1 MYINKYV
8 YIHSN
13 YNFNLQKDFLIMSL
27 EEMFDKYD

>member
-1 MYINKYV
+1 MYINKNV

-13 YNFNLQKDFLIMSL
+13 YNLNLQKDFLIMSL